1 VIGGI
6 EWIMLILIVVVLLFG
21 AKKIPELARSLG
33 KAKAEFQRGQMQ
45 VQREIDEEKAQYDT
59 EKKKAEANVYDMRAS
74 NVVKAAEALGIDTTG
89 KTESQLKKE
98 IAAKMA

>member
-1 VIGGI
+1 MIGGI

-21 AKKIPELARSLG
+21 AKKIPELARSMG

-45 VQREIDEEKAQYDT
+45 VQREIDEEKVQY
-59 EKKKAEANVYDMRAS
+59 KAEKQKSEAKVYDMRS
-74 NVVKAAEALGIDTTG
+74 SKVVKAAEALGIDTRG

-98 IAAKMA
+98 ITEKME